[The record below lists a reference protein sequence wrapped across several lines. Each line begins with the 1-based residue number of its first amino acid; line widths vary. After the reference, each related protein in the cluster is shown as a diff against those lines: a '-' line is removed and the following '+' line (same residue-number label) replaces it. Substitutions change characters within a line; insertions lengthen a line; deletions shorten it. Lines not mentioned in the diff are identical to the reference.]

1 MGVSRAS
8 NLTIALKTGGPLAA
22 GAAELRDPAR
32 SLNFG
37 RAASRFIDLRRLCRL
52 IAAFLH
58 CGRRLALLAPEA
70 GAGPRA
76 EQRAA
81 RRQAAM
87 PRHGSLDGR
96 ARAAMVLFA
105 LTTLTTISP
114 ALAGCPGA
122 YFGTGQSVIAQ
133 DYVSPDGKPA
143 SAGVASAAAAAAAA
157 AVPA

>member
-8 NLTIALKTGGPLAA
+8 NLTITLKTGEPLAA

-76 EQRAA
+76 EQRAV
-81 RRQAAM
+81 RRQHASPWQA
-87 PRHGSLDGR
+87 PGRRGAGDGAVRPDDPDNNFARARWVPRSLLRHGDFLNRSRLC
-96 ARAAMVLFA
+96 F
-105 LTTLTTISP
+105 S
-114 ALAGCPGA
+114 
-122 YFGTGQSVIAQ
+122 
-133 DYVSPDGKPA
+133 
-143 SAGVASAAAAAAAA
+143 
-157 AVPA
+157 